1 MSLNDLRTMVWKERK
16 SLLRARG
23 RRGQMIG
30 IIVTPIFL
38 AIVFPLQMGA
48 DWVRGGFA
56 IMLAGIV
63 PLLLVG
69 TTIPDAFAGE
79 RERHTLPTLLAT
91 RLPDRAIFLGKL
103 IVPILF
109 GWTATFVLLL
119 ISLIPVNILAAD
131 EGFLFYTPAVL
142 FGGIVFGFLVAVLTA
157 CAGVLLSLR
166 SETVQEAQ
174 QTLMFILLIPIMA
187 IQAIGFI
194 ALGTDAGREFVEQ
207 VLSALTLGQYVLILC
222 MVVLF
227 LDMGLFI
234 AARRRF
240 RRARLIES

>member
-1 MSLNDLRTMVWKERK
+1 
-16 SLLRARG
+16 
-23 RRGQMIG
+23 
-30 IIVTPIFL
+30 L

-56 IMLAGIV
+56 IMMAGIV

-91 RLPDRAIFLGKL
+91 RLPDRAIFLGKM

-109 GWTATFVLLL
+109 GWSATIILLL
-119 ISLIPVNILAAD
+119 ISLIPVNILASN
-131 EGFLFYTPAVL
+131 EGFLFYRPAVL
-142 FGGIVFGFLVAVLTA
+142 IGGMLFGLLVAVLTA
-157 CAGVLLSLR
+157 SAGVLLSLR

-174 QTLMFILLIPIMA
+174 QTLMFILLIPLMLV
-187 IQAIGFI
+187 QAVGFL

-207 VLSALTLGQYVLILC
+207 VLVALTLEQYVLLLC
-222 MVVLF
+222 SVVLL
-227 LDMGLFI
+227 LDVGLFI

-240 RRARLIES
+240 QRARLIQT